1 MTIPG
6 AGDRADVPAA
16 NGRAAAD
23 PAYDVI
29 VLAGGGARRFGGT
42 DKVLLPVGGRPML
55 DRVLAACAG
64 AASVTVVGPRR
75 PVDPSIPVRPRWTRE
90 DPPGSGPLAAVA
102 AGLGE
107 GAAPVVVVLA
117 ADMPLVDADVV
128 AELVAALATG
138 PTTGPVPDVEA
149 VTLTDETGRTQPLA
163 AAYRRTAVDRVLA
176 ETGDPRNQP
185 ARRLTTHLRCAE
197 LRSPRA
203 ARDCDTP
210 DDLAAADRLA
220 RTPPESTERPPMLL
234 DWARQLTA
242 ALAADSAGTSGTGLS
257 PEVDADLI
265 NTVLDLAR
273 DAAHNVDRPAAPL
286 TTFLV
291 GYAAARRGGSPADL
305 AACVDLARDLAQRWN
320 TGGASADPWSRESTE
335 TGGGSTA
342 P

>member
-1 MTIPG
+1 MTTPTPPTSGVPG
-6 AGDRADVPAA
+6 G
-16 NGRAAAD
+16 
-23 PAYDVI
+23 PAYDAI

-75 PVDPSIPVRPRWTRE
+75 PVDPHLPVRTHWTRE

-102 AGLGE
+102 AGLGA
-107 GAAPVVVVLA
+107 GATPVVVVLA

-128 AELVAALATG
+128 ADLVAALAG
-138 PTTGPVPDVEA
+138 VGPDVEA

-185 ARRLTTHLRCAE
+185 ARRLTTRLKCAE
-197 LRSPRA
+197 LRSPLA

-210 DDLAAADRLA
+210 DDLAVADRLA
-220 RTPPESTERPPMLL
+220 RTSPDGTHSTHSTERPPMLL
-234 DWARQLTA
+234 DWARQLTT
-242 ALAADSAGTSGTGLS
+242 ALATDATEPSQTSGAGVS
-257 PEVDADLI
+257 QVVDSDLI
-265 NTVLDLAR
+265 DTILDLAR

-291 GYAAARRGGSPADL
+291 GYAAARRGGSPDDL
-305 AACVDLARDLAQRWN
+305 AACVDLARALALRWD
-320 TGGASADPWSRESTE
+320 TGDGSTDPSGPGSAETGSAD
-335 TGGGSTA
+335 
-342 P
+342 

>member
-1 MTIPG
+1 MTIPT
-6 AGDRADVPAA
+6 APDQAADDPAA
-16 NGRAAAD
+16 D
-23 PAYDVI
+23 DQAYDVI

-64 AASVTVVGPRR
+64 AASVTVVGPQR
-75 PVDPSIPVRPRWTRE
+75 PVDPHLPVRPHWARE

-102 AGLGE
+102 AGLGG

-117 ADMPLVDADVV
+117 ADMPLLDPDVV
-128 AELVAALATG
+128 AGLAAELASG
-138 PTTGPVPDVEA
+138 PNPDLEG
-149 VTLTDETGRTQPLA
+149 VTLTDGTGRTQPLA
-163 AAYRRTAVDRVLA
+163 AAYRRTAVERVLA
-176 ETGDPRNQP
+176 ETGDPRDQP
-185 ARRLTTHLRCAE
+185 ARRLTTHLKCAT
-197 LRSPRA
+197 LHSPRA

-220 RTPPESTERPPMLL
+220 RTPTESTERPPMLL
-234 DWARQLTA
+234 DWAQQLTT
-242 ALAADSAGTSGTGLS
+242 ALSADATETGGS
-257 PEVDADLI
+257 PVVDADLI

-305 AACVDLARDLAQRWN
+305 AACVELARGLARQWQTR
-320 TGGASADPWSRESTE
+320 GGSADPSSPGGTES
-335 TGGGSTA
+335 GSA
-342 P
+342 D

>member
-1 MTIPG
+1 MTTPPADG
-6 AGDRADVPAA
+6 QAYDPTANDR
-16 NGRAAAD
+16 
-23 PAYDVI
+23 AYDVI

-75 PVDPSIPVRPRWTRE
+75 AVDPHLPVRPRWTRE

-102 AGLGE
+102 AGLLG
-107 GAAPVVVVLA
+107 GTAPVVVVLA

-128 AELVAALATG
+128 AELVTGLATW
-138 PTTGPVPDVEA
+138 PTPDVEG
-149 VTLTDETGRTQPLA
+149 VTLTDGTGRTQPLA

-185 ARRLTTHLRCAE
+185 ARRLTTHLKCAK

-210 DDLAAADRLA
+210 DDLAAADQLA
-220 RTPPESTERPPMLL
+220 RTPCDSTERPPMLL
-234 DWARQLTA
+234 DWAQQLTT
-242 ALAADSAGTSGTGLS
+242 ALAADASDGGETPETPETPETGVS
-257 PEVDADLI
+257 PVVDADLI

-305 AACVDLARDLAQRWN
+305 AACVDLARDLSQRW
-320 TGGASADPWSRESTE
+320 D
-335 TGGGSTA
+335 TGGGSTDPWSRGGTDGGSA
-342 P
+342 D

>member
-1 MTIPG
+1 MPDG
-6 AGDRADVPAA
+6 Q
-16 NGRAAAD
+16 
-23 PAYDVI
+23 AYDVI

-75 PVDPSIPVRPRWTRE
+75 PVDPDLPVRPRWTRE

-128 AELVAALATG
+128 AGLVAGLAAG
-138 PTTGPVPDVEA
+138 QASDVEA
-149 VTLTDETGRTQPLA
+149 VTLTDEAGRTQPLA

-185 ARRLTTHLRCAE
+185 ARRLLTQLRCGT

-210 DDLAAADRLA
+210 DDLAAVDRLA
-220 RTPPESTERPPMLL
+220 RTPPAPLAPVAPTESTERPPMLL
-234 DWARQLTA
+234 DWAHQLTT
-242 ALAADSAGTSGTGLS
+242 ALATDADPAGTSGAGES
-257 PEVDADLI
+257 PVVDADLI

-305 AACVDLARDLAQRWN
+305 AACVDLARDLAQRWE
-320 TGGASADPWSRESTE
+320 D
-335 TGGGSTA
+335 GGGSTDPSPPGNA
-342 P
+342 QSGSAD